1 MRSPRSWLSNTSGQA
16 YTANVKPRIT
26 MVTLGVED
34 LVISTKFYR
43 KLGFKEGE
51 NNDGITFFNLDNLV
65 LSLFPRA
72 ALAEDIGTSDAGSGF
87 RAFTLAHNVG
97 SEREVNAALD
107 KAKKA
112 GAKIVKRGQ
121 KANWGGYSGYFSDP
135 DGFLWEVA
143 WNPFLNS

>member
-1 MRSPRSWLSNTSGQA
+1 
-16 YTANVKPRIT
+16 

-34 LVISTKFYR
+34 LVVSTKFYK
-43 KLGFKEGE
+43 KLGFKEDE
-51 NNDGITFFNLDNLV
+51 NNDGITFFKLDNIT

-72 ALAEDIGTSDAGSGF
+72 ALAEDIGIPDSGTGF

-97 SEREVNAALD
+97 SERDVNATLE

-112 GAKIVKRGQ
+112 GAKIVKPGQ

-143 WNPFLNS
+143 WNPFLNA